1 MDIRDPGTQRMAL
14 IGTLIL
20 GLLYGFFFTEI
31 LPFTYKARASRAA
44 QAQAHLAR
52 LSADVTKARAAVAKL
67 PEVEAE
73 YAKVKERWESMAELL
88 PNSKEI
94 ASLLT
99 KVTVAGQES
108 GIDFALFQPGA
119 AREEDFYV
127 TYPAQY
133 RVEGGYHEVGRF
145 MAEVANM
152 DRIVNIVD
160 LSLGTSDPDDRHPER
175 TVAAAFT
182 AEAYAFRDTTGAQ
195 GASAASP
202 AAASPKS
209 DARPVTGGVQGKTE
223 GKKP

>member
-1 MDIRDPGTQRMAL
+1 MMDIRDPGTQKMAL

-20 GLLYGFFFTEI
+20 GILYGFFFTEI

-44 QAQAHLAR
+44 HAQAHLAR

-73 YAKVKERWESMAELL
+73 YEKVKERWESMASLL

-108 GIDFALFQPGA
+108 GVDFALFQPGP

-133 RVEGGYHEVGRF
+133 RIEGGYHEVGRF

-160 LSLGTSDPDDRHPER
+160 LSLNASEADERHPER

-182 AEAYAFRDTTGAQ
+182 AEAYAFRDTTGAK
-195 GASAASP
+195 GA
-202 AAASPKS
+202 AAASAKS
-209 DARPVTGGVQGKTE
+209 GANPVTEGQSKTE